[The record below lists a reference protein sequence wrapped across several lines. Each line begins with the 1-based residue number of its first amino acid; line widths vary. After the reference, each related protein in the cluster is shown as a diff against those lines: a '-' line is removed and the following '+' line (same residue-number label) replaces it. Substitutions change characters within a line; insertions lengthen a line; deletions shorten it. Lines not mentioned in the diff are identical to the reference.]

1 MTTVKDLDCKAIDVF
16 KEVEE
21 LTKES
26 AMSKF
31 DRLPKD
37 EKGDYSVG
45 SLNIFTCG
53 MWCKKVDQKDFPS
66 DKEWISIVDDWNK
79 TVVLPHAESLRRFI
93 KLHPDF
99 DIPQQMTGVESG
111 RFEGI
116 YTKQSLINSALN
128 L

>member
-1 MTTVKDLDCKAIDVF
+1 MKTVKDLECKAVEVF

-21 LTKES
+21 LTRES
-26 AMSKF
+26 AISKF
-31 DRLPKD
+31 DRLPQNEKD
-37 EKGDYSVG
+37 NYTVG

-53 MWCKKVDQKDFPS
+53 MWCKNVGKKDFPS
-66 DKEWISIVDDWNK
+66 DKEWVEIVDDWNK

-111 RFEGI
+111 RYEGI

>member
-1 MTTVKDLDCKAIDVF
+1 MTSVKDLDCSAINVF
-16 KEVEE
+16 KEIEE

-26 AMSKF
+26 AVSK
-31 DRLPKD
+31 LNKLSKD
-37 EKGDYSVG
+37 EKDNYAVG

-53 MWCKKVDQKDFPS
+53 MWCKNIDQKDFPS
-66 DKEWISIVDDWNK
+66 DKEWINIVDDWNK

-99 DIPQQMTGVESG
+99 DIPQQVTGVESG
-111 RFEGI
+111 TLKGLC
-116 YTKQSLINSALN
+116 TKQSLISIALN